1 MRQHFPLKCSAQCNA
16 IAVGQECTRRDCGYS
31 NLTIANSAWK
41 SGSLPLTNDW
51 SDTFGLP
58 NWCEMKRKRFR
69 FLMHKPDYPA
79 EVAAEIQVST
89 HSSFCHTLPPPPP
102 LSPLYLPG
110 AHQRVRRRCQRHRK
124 PPHFLCCIIS
134 LSSTAVFE
142 EPPTP
147 RNKRKRAAP
156 AEDAAAAESAPG
168 AGPFAE
174 HSATRAQTPAQPP
187 AVVEDAPV
195 VPAPESRATKCIFI
209 HPLP

>member
-1 MRQHFPLKCSAQCNA
+1 MHTHLYHSTDGARRCFAMKCSAQCNA

-89 HSSFCHTLPPPPP
+89 HSSFLSHNPSSPTSFAPLPTRRASESAPTLSKASQTPP
-102 LSPLYLPG
+102 LSLLHYLT
-110 AHQRVRRRCQRHRK
+110 VFHRS
-124 PPHFLCCIIS
+124 I
-134 LSSTAVFE
+134 
-142 EPPTP
+142 
-147 RNKRKRAAP
+147 
-156 AEDAAAAESAPG
+156 
-168 AGPFAE
+168 
-174 HSATRAQTPAQPP
+174 
-187 AVVEDAPV
+187 
-195 VPAPESRATKCIFI
+195 
-209 HPLP
+209 